1 MHYLKMIVF
10 KSDGER
16 RIGAKERGNQIIPG
30 IRELPRR
37 EAEVGSC
44 FQFFSL
50 GL

>member
-16 RIGAKERGNQIIPG
+16 RIGVKERDNQIIPG

-44 FQFFSL
+44 FQFSSL
-50 GL
+50 DL